1 MTTKPPIRDLPLAD
15 GRVLLLSE
23 RAHVM
28 GILNVTP
35 DSFSDGGRYFDVE
48 AALKQGIALAD
59 DGADL
64 IDVGGESTRPG
75 ADPVE
80 TAEEIRRVVPVI
92 EALADAVSV
101 PISID
106 TMKAEVARAALD
118 AGAAVVNDV
127 SAGRFDPSLLRL
139 AADRGVPVVLMHMLG
154 EPRTMQQNPTYRDVV
169 AEVAAFLDARASE
182 ARATGIAPDRIVVD
196 PGFGFGKTPAHNLVL
211 LKELRR
217 FTELGHAVLVGTSRK
232 SFIGATLDL
241 PIEQRLEGTAATV
254 ALAIANGAAIVRVHD
269 VEPMRRVASMV
280 EAVLQAG
287 GPGTETGR

>member
-139 AADRGVPVVLMHMLG
+139 VADRGAPVVLMHMLG

-169 AEVAAFLDARASE
+169 AEVAAFLDARASD
-182 ARATGIAPDRIVVD
+182 ARATGIAPDRIVID

>member
-139 AADRGVPVVLMHMLG
+139 VADRGAPVVLMHMLG

-169 AEVAAFLDARASE
+169 AEVAAFLDARASD

>member
-118 AGAAVVNDV
+118 AGSAVVNDV

-139 AADRGVPVVLMHMLG
+139 VADRGAPVVLMHMLG

-169 AEVAAFLDARASE
+169 AEVAAFLDARASD
-182 ARATGIAPDRIVVD
+182 ARATGIAPDRIVID

>member
-139 AADRGVPVVLMHMLG
+139 VADRGAPVVLMHMLG

-169 AEVAAFLDARASE
+169 AEVAAFLDARASD
-182 ARATGIAPDRIVVD
+182 ARAAGIAPDRIVID

-287 GPGTETGR
+287 GPGTDTGR

>member
-169 AEVAAFLDARASE
+169 AEVAAFLHARASDARA
-182 ARATGIAPDRIVVD
+182 AGIAPDRIVID

>member
-139 AADRGVPVVLMHMLG
+139 VADRGAPVVLIHMQG
-154 EPRTMQQNPTYRDVV
+154 EPRTMQQKPT
-169 AEVAAFLDARASE
+169 
-182 ARATGIAPDRIVVD
+182 
-196 PGFGFGKTPAHNLVL
+196 
-211 LKELRR
+211 
-217 FTELGHAVLVGTSRK
+217 
-232 SFIGATLDL
+232 
-241 PIEQRLEGTAATV
+241 
-254 ALAIANGAAIVRVHD
+254 
-269 VEPMRRVASMV
+269 
-280 EAVLQAG
+280 
-287 GPGTETGR
+287 

>member
-139 AADRGVPVVLMHMLG
+139 VADRGAPVVLMHMLG

-169 AEVAAFLDARASE
+169 AEVAAFLHARASDARA
-182 ARATGIAPDRIVVD
+182 AGIAPDRIVID

>member
-139 AADRGVPVVLMHMLG
+139 VADRGAPVVLMHMLG

-169 AEVAAFLDARASE
+169 AEVAAFLHARASDARA
-182 ARATGIAPDRIVVD
+182 AGIAPDRIVID

-287 GPGTETGR
+287 GPGTDTGR

>member
-139 AADRGVPVVLMHMLG
+139 VADRGAPVVLMHMLG

-169 AEVAAFLDARASE
+169 AEVAAFHDARASD
-182 ARATGIAPDRIVVD
+182 ARATGIAPDRIVID
-196 PGFGFGKTPAHNLVL
+196 PGFGFGKTP
-211 LKELRR
+211 
-217 FTELGHAVLVGTSRK
+217 
-232 SFIGATLDL
+232 
-241 PIEQRLEGTAATV
+241 
-254 ALAIANGAAIVRVHD
+254 
-269 VEPMRRVASMV
+269 
-280 EAVLQAG
+280 
-287 GPGTETGR
+287 